1 MNHLRRIIF
10 IIILSMVLLPRSA
23 SAERLDLEINAN
35 SSDIEAKLGWEFTHH
50 INNPQIGAGVIYSDN
65 YWISNLSLAVK
76 DKAFIRELNLGLG
89 FKGLLGEVE
98 DPLEDFD
105 LRALSFLVLG
115 EYDFKNKYPDL
126 PMIASMSIAIAPHPL
141 SFSDTSRYL
150 EYTFTIYLYIVR
162 NAAIDVGYR
171 GFDAR
176 FEDTSSKVKRSD
188 DAVFLGFKL
197 DF

>member
-1 MNHLRRIIF
+1 MTCLRRIIF
-10 IIILSMVLLPRSA
+10 IALLAIFVLPRS
-23 SAERLDLEINAN
+23 SLAERLDLEINAN

-50 INNPQIGAGVIYSDN
+50 VNNPEIGAGVIYSDN
-65 YWISNLSLAVK
+65 YLISNLSLAVK

-89 FKGLLGEVE
+89 FKGLLGEIE
-98 DPLEDFD
+98 NHHKDFD
-105 LRALSFLVLG
+105 LRAISFLVLG
-115 EYDFKNKYPDL
+115 EYDFKKKYPDL
-126 PMIASMSIAIAPHPL
+126 PVIASMSIALAPDPL